1 MSPPSERMLL
11 SSRTGSTSN
20 SAAGIEL
27 DPMADKSYNLS
38 SASSHHTGKEEAEAD
53 KLSSLFHGP
62 RDLNHHSRWPHF
74 LRLRGSILPYMIFP
88 LLFVA
93 AWASC
98 ITFISRHVQH
108 IGVSQVLLT
117 VLGFVVGLS
126 LSFRNSTAYER
137 YNEGRKYWSQL
148 SSVTQSLA
156 RLVWLHT
163 TEREECQTEDLLAKI
178 TFCNMLVSL
187 SFALKHRLRHEPFTH
202 YEDLQSRIRHM
213 PIVAHEAEKKD
224 RDRPS
229 RWETIG
235 LFLGFPMAEQNPRR
249 LMKNSS
255 KPLGNVPLEIH
266 SSCSAFIKTIIDN
279 GTFKTPG
286 YHTQAMGLL
295 SQVNDILNGTERILN
310 TPLPL
315 AYSIAIAQITWAY
328 ILILPFQLVDK
339 LRWTTV
345 PATMFAAYIILGLAL
360 IGREIENPFGDDV
373 NDLPL
378 EGFCDQIRQD
388 IDLIMSHSPESTEDV
403 VKKDGNAV
411 LYPLSQ
417 HGYQALV
424 TKSPEEIRAL
434 LRIKLQ
440 LPNDGKQN

>member
-1 MSPPSERMLL
+1 MSPGSERKLL
-11 SSRTGSTSN
+11 PSRNGSLGDSVI
-20 SAAGIEL
+20 GIEM
-27 DPMADKSYNLS
+27 DSMADKANDSPGS
-38 SASSHHTGKEEAEAD
+38 GSHHNAQIEDD
-53 KLSSLFHGP
+53 KFEGLFYGP

-98 ITFISRHVQH
+98 VTIISRRVYH

-148 SSVTQSLA
+148 ASVTQSLA
-156 RLVWLHT
+156 RLVWVHAS
-163 TEREECQTEDLLAKI
+163 EREECQTEDLLAKV

-202 YEDLQSRIRHM
+202 YDDLQSRTGHL
-213 PIVAHEAEKKD
+213 PIVAHEAEKKEWEK
-224 RDRPS
+224 PT

-249 LMKNSS
+249 LMKNPA

-266 SSCSAFIKTIIDN
+266 SSCSAFIQAIIDN
-279 GTFKTPG
+279 GTLKTPG
-286 YHTQAMGLL
+286 CHTSAMGLL
-295 SQVNDILNGTERILN
+295 AQVNDILNGTERILN

-328 ILILPFQLVDK
+328 ILILPFQLVDNLK
-339 LRWTTV
+339 WTTI
-345 PATMFAAYIILGLAL
+345 PATIFAAYIILGLAL

-378 EGFCDQIRQD
+378 EGFCEQIRQD
-388 IDLIMSHSPESTEDV
+388 IDIIMSHSPQSTEDA
-403 VKKDGNAV
+403 VKKDENAV

-417 HGYQALV
+417 HGYHALV
-424 TKSPEEIRAL
+424 SKSPEEIRAL
-434 LRIKLQ
+434 LRVKLQ
-440 LPNDGKQN
+440 MPRDE